1 MWAVV
6 TCQRNVQRIRRGK
19 FQVPLPQTIAVVL
32 WSAVISMLIA
42 QSLDRWFST
51 LGFVVIAY
59 ALIAIALIDA
69 LTHRV
74 PRYINGLAI
83 TLGAPLIILD
93 AVIHWDLGNLLRAG
107 AGSVALFALY
117 AALGAAS
124 KGGFGK
130 GDVLLAPIVGF
141 SLAYVG
147 WGTLAYGTIYTFV
160 LAGLVSAVLL
170 GTGRLARRDHIAFGP
185 YIVAG
190 MFLAIIF

>member
-1 MWAVV
+1 M
-6 TCQRNVQRIRRGK
+6 
-19 FQVPLPQTIAVVL
+19 
-32 WSAVISMLIA
+32 WSAVVSMLLA
-42 QSLDRWFST
+42 KSLDRWFST
-51 LGFVVIAY
+51 LGFLAIAY
-59 ALIAIALIDA
+59 GLIAIALIDA

-74 PRYINGLAI
+74 PRYINGIAI
-83 TLGAPLIILD
+83 TFGVPLIVLD
-93 AVIHWDLGNLLRAG
+93 ALVHWDLGNLLRAG

-117 AALGAAS
+117 AALGAVS

-147 WGTLAYGTIYTFV
+147 GESLVYGTVYTFV
-160 LAGLVSAVLL
+160 LAGLASAVLL